1 MNKKIKVF
9 LTGGWGYGNRGD
21 NAILAGTLA
30 AIDSLDASV
39 DLVMTSFSAKE
50 LKTKHGMD
58 SLPSVH
64 ALLSFRKPW
73 NWLRWPAVYLWR
85 KTGLLLLPSLRRQ
98 LQEME
103 SADLIVF
110 GGGGYFNDTWKD
122 AFPSR
127 IVELELARESQT
139 PYVILGQTIGPFS
152 DQSAT
157 QVLPAVLRPCAMVAY
172 RDRQSADIL
181 KLAGLQDHQLAYT
194 ADMAHLIPSKAA
206 PLPTGKVKVGLMLQ
220 GFRQYEARSGLLP
233 FGRIG
238 SAEEY
243 LKNVLDLIQRIS
255 AANDVHFVM
264 IASTSWD
271 EKFMRKVE
279 QGMIAMGIKPEVAQ
293 LEDARVEKFVHT
305 CQSVDVM
312 VSTNMHPVILASL
325 AYIPTVALSYHFKLN
340 DYMSRI
346 RRDVY
351 CHRIDDFDVS
361 AVAEQA
367 GQLIAAPS
375 HNRSELKE
383 NVDAVVGDVQQN
395 IDLVKGLLK
404 RGGRNG

>member
-1 MNKKIKVF
+1 VNKKIKVF

-73 NWLRWPAVYLWR
+73 NWFRWPAVYLWR

-98 LQEME
+98 LSEMR

-152 DQSAT
+152 DKSAT
-157 QVLPAVLRPCAMVAY
+157 QILPNVLKPCAMVAY

-181 KLAGLQDHQLAYT
+181 KLAGLQSHQMAYT

-206 PLPTGKVKVGLMLQ
+206 VPSNGKVKVGLMLQ

-233 FGRIG
+233 FGRIAN
-238 SAEEY
+238 AEEY
-243 LKNVLDLIQRIS
+243 LKSVLALIKRIS
-255 AANDVHFVM
+255 EQHDVHFVM

-279 QGMIAMGIKPEVAQ
+279 QGMVSMGITPEVAQ
-293 LEDARVEKFVHT
+293 LEDARVEKFVQT
-305 CQSVDVM
+305 CQAVDVM
-312 VSTNMHPVILASL
+312 ISTNMHPVILASL
-325 AYIPTVALSYHFKLN
+325 AYIPTLALSYHFKLN

-346 RRDVY
+346 KRDDY
-351 CHRIDDFDVS
+351 CHRIDDFDIA
-361 AVAEQA
+361 AVVAQA
-367 GQLIAAPS
+367 SQLISSPTQERPA
-375 HNRSELKE
+375 LKE
-383 NVDAVVGDVQQN
+383 NVDAVVSDVQQN

-404 RGGRNG
+404 KGGRHG